1 MRSATEVSSAT
12 TDAVVAAALAIAVG
26 RAPSGGSVARWCATF
41 VGRRTSMHTDAVSGA
56 DEGLPAGEGAA
67 ELSAP
72 DVEAVVLATRLLVAI
87 SAQSVA
93 AVDDVVTLP
102 QLRVLVMVSSRGP
115 LNLGAVAAG
124 LGVHP
129 SNATRAVDRMV
140 GAGLLSRSDDPTDR
154 RNLVLELTPAG
165 QALVD
170 KVMNERRSAIAK
182 ILNRMP
188 ASRRR
193 ALVPVLRSFAV
204 AAGEVPAE
212 AAWSLGWTTAG

>member
-1 MRSATEVSSAT
+1 
-12 TDAVVAAALAIAVG
+12 
-26 RAPSGGSVARWCATF
+26 
-41 VGRRTSMHTDAVSGA
+41 
-56 DEGLPAGEGAA
+56 
-67 ELSAP
+67 
-72 DVEAVVLATRLLVAI
+72 
-87 SAQSVA
+87 VA
-93 AVDDVVTLP
+93 AVDDVATLP
-102 QLRVLVMVSSRGP
+102 QLRVLAMVSNRGP
-115 LNLGAVAAG
+115 LNLGAVATG

-193 ALVPVLRSFAV
+193 ALVPVLRSFAI

>member
-1 MRSATEVSSAT
+1 
-12 TDAVVAAALAIAVG
+12 
-26 RAPSGGSVARWCATF
+26 
-41 VGRRTSMHTDAVSGA
+41 
-56 DEGLPAGEGAA
+56 
-67 ELSAP
+67 
-72 DVEAVVLATRLLVAI
+72 
-87 SAQSVA
+87 VA
-93 AVDDVVTLP
+93 AVDDVATLP
-102 QLRVLVMVSSRGP
+102 QLRVLAMVSNRGP
-115 LNLGAVAAG
+115 LNLGAVATG
-124 LGVHP
+124 FGVHP

-154 RNLVLELTPAG
+154 RNLVLELAPAG

-193 ALVPVLRSFAV
+193 ALVPVLRSFAI

-212 AAWSLGWTTAG
+212 AAWSLGWATAG

>member
-1 MRSATEVSSAT
+1 
-12 TDAVVAAALAIAVG
+12 
-26 RAPSGGSVARWCATF
+26 
-41 VGRRTSMHTDAVSGA
+41 
-56 DEGLPAGEGAA
+56 
-67 ELSAP
+67 
-72 DVEAVVLATRLLVAI
+72 
-87 SAQSVA
+87 VA

-102 QLRVLVMVSSRGP
+102 QLRVLVMVSSRGL

-140 GAGLLSRSDDPTDR
+140 GAGLLSRTDDPTDR